1 MVQNAMIQGGVPSHM
16 EQLIDTLLQYAG
28 TESRGTGLYGEL
40 LSQNNNLLSKMTKK
54 MITSIQGI
62 QNVYSQ
68 HDPVLMD
75 VVTALSKGKLTY
87 KTHPIVPGSLRSAK
101 QARHDAPSIPTEQ
114 LVPDE
119 VLVFIVG
126 GVTYEEGT
134 KISEWN
140 ANSINRIRVILAGSM
155 VHNSTSFL
163 DEVKSTGL
171 STIQ

>member
-1 MVQNAMIQGGVPSHM
+1 VLWNWSPG
-16 EQLIDTLLQYAG
+16 
-28 TESRGTGLYGEL
+28 GEL
-40 LSQNNNLLSKMTKK
+40 LQSNNFVSKMTKK

-62 QNVYSQ
+62 QNVYLQ
-68 HDPVLMD
+68 HVLVLMD
-75 VVTALSKGKLTY
+75 VVTALSKGKLTS
-87 KTHPIVPGSLRSAK
+87 KAHPIVPGSLRSAK
-101 QARHDAPSIPTEQ
+101 QPRHDAPSTPTEQ
-114 LVPDE
+114 LVPDG
-119 VLVFIVG
+119 VLIFIVG

-140 ANSINRIRVILAGSM
+140 ANSNNRIRVILAGST